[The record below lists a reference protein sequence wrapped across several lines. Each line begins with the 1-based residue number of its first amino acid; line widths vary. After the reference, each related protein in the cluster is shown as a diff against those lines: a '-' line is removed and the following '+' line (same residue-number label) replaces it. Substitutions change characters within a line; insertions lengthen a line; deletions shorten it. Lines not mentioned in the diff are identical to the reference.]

1 MRQKLDAWL
10 SDGGTIR
17 IVPVG
22 AFGVAA
28 LLGVIPMW
36 LEFGT
41 FPRWAPRDRVGGP
54 LLVAWIAIFLATEA
68 ARRYLAR
75 RGARRSEAQWRLAEL
90 ERADDLAGVIDRLC
104 AGLVADAQGA
114 VTPDRIHAALLQ
126 AMVDVVRVLSGCGA
140 DVRLH
145 ASLMVPTLRRE
156 GRRQVRWLQITSTNR
171 LVEGRGW
178 AAFRV
183 DAKGPAQDTFGDGRV
198 RAIPDTAAE
207 GVRAL
212 FGSGAYR
219 SIVTLPVTLR
229 CMQSKRLAVVSVD
242 ASVPGLFTDELVRT
256 GLEQAVGPYVKL
268 IALSLTL
275 EERDTWG
282 RYG

>member
-1 MRQKLDAWL
+1 MYRC
-10 SDGGTIR
+10 
-17 IVPVG
+17 
-22 AFGVAA
+22 
-28 LLGVIPMW
+28 
-36 LEFGT
+36 
-41 FPRWAPRDRVGGP
+41 
-54 LLVAWIAIFLATEA
+54 IFLATEA

-75 RGARRSEAQWRLAEL
+75 RGAKRWQAQGRLAEL

-104 AGLVADAQGA
+104 AGLVADGQGA

-126 AMVDVVRVLSGCGA
+126 GIVDVVRALSGTDA
-140 DVRLH
+140 EVRLH

-156 GRRQVRWLQITSTNR
+156 GRRQVRCLQITGTNR

-183 DAKGPAQDTFGDGRV
+183 DAKGPAQDTFKDGRARTV
-198 RAIPDTAAE
+198 PDTAAE
-207 GVRAL
+207 SVRNL

-229 CMQSKRLAVVSVD
+229 CTRGKRLAVVSVD
-242 ASVPGLFTDELVRT
+242 ASIPGVFTDELVRR

-275 EERDTWG
+275 AEQDTWG
-282 RYG
+282 RNP